1 MEPPLHIKKHSLGA
15 CWYGGAAPY
24 QKALNKC
31 RYRSTLHYEP
41 LTTNKRKDRQRNN
54 ILWYNPPFS
63 KNVSTNIRDRFLA
76 LVEKHFLK
84 GHELRKILNRNTI
97 KTCYSCMDNT
107 KQTINNHNKCILNS
121 SKPFND
127 TANNTNTKDTKTCSC
142 QQKNTCPLNGNC
154 LQSSLIYRATVTRK
168 DNSTTETYIRLTEND
183 FKTRYRNHT
192 ASFQHTK
199 HRNSTKLSK
208 HIWTLKENN
217 IDHFILWHILS
228 SRSPYNNA
236 SKRCNLC
243 LKEKL
248 LIIHQPELSSL
259 NKPNKHV
266 SSCHH
271 RNKALKFPST
281 PLCKFVN
288 YVNDGYKYSS

>member
-1 MEPPLHIKKHSLGA
+1 MEPPLHIKKHSLSA
-15 CWYGGAAPY
+15 FWCGGAVPY
-24 QKALNKC
+24 RKALKKC
-31 RYRSTLHYEP
+31 GYLSTVHYKP
-41 LTTNKRKDRQRNN
+41 PTTNKWKDRQQNN
-54 ILWYNPPFS
+54 ILWYNPPFR
-63 KNVSTNIRDRFLA
+63 KNFSTKIGHRFLT
-76 LVEKHFLK
+76 LIDKHFPK
-84 GHELRKILNRNTI
+84 DRKLRKIFNCSTI
-97 KTCYSCMDNT
+97 KICHSCKNNT
-107 KQTINNHNKCILNS
+107 KQTIASHNKRNLNS
-121 SKPFND
+121 SKHIDD
-127 TANNTNTKDTKTCSC
+127 TADNTNTKDTKTCSC

-192 ASFQHTK
+192 TSFQHTK
-199 HRNSTKLSK
+199 HRNSTELSK

-228 SRSPYNNA
+228 SRSPYNNT

-259 NKPNKHV
+259 NK
-266 SSCHH
+266 H
-271 RNKALKFPST
+271 RTYILMQKQSIT
-281 PLCKFVN
+281 V
-288 YVNDGYKYSS
+288 